1 MEEADVR
8 ARTDYW
14 QAVYRV
20 HTSYASLELAT
31 GTLNADSPVVK
42 Q

>member
-1 MEEADVR
+1 VR
-8 ARTDYW
+8 AKTDYW

-20 HTSYASLELAT
+20 QSSYANLELAT
-31 GTLNADSPVVK
+31 GTLSPDSPVVK